1 MVIASMP
8 FVSFIP
14 NDGEEFIV
22 WMLRFAQH
30 DKVEDSKPH
39 PLVPLLQQ
47 GEGCFGESQNRV
59 RSRGH
64 CKHAFC
70 VISND
75 GEESSAMRMLR

>member
-1 MVIASMP
+1 
-8 FVSFIP
+8 
-14 NDGEEFIV
+14 
-22 WMLRFAQH
+22 
-30 DKVEDSKPH
+30 VEDSKPH

-59 RSRGH
+59 RSHGH

>member
-47 GEGCFGESQNRV
+47 GEGRRPATG
-59 RSRGH
+59 
-64 CKHAFC
+64 
-70 VISND
+70 
-75 GEESSAMRMLR
+75 